1 MHCLSKCNNQQY
13 ILGKAGK
20 SQKTTDSISLPVLLT
35 PFCGKRVNEKA
46 THKET
51 VARLLSA
58 RFGTAR
64 AAQGD
69 LEGPYFCQAKP

>member
-1 MHCLSKCNNQQY
+1 MQQST
-13 ILGKAGK
+13 IHF
-20 SQKTTDSISLPVLLT
+20 SQGRKVTKDYGLDLAACAADSILRQAGERESD
-35 PFCGKRVNEKA
+35 A
-46 THKET
+46 QET

-69 LEGPYFCQAKP
+69 LEGPYFRQAKP